1 MNPPMCI
8 RLYAGFAASGLR
20 LVRGPCLAAQTPE
33 QPLLAVHEVALR
45 TARGFNVVHSALL
58 SEAGWDQRGF
68 ENLTDLIP

>member
-1 MNPPMCI
+1 
-8 RLYAGFAASGLR
+8 
-20 LVRGPCLAAQTPE
+20 
-33 QPLLAVHEVALR
+33 LLAVHEVALR